1 MDLIFL
7 RIFKDEKLIEVKQFP
22 LAQVVIGREGD
33 VNLKLPDAE
42 ISPVHA
48 VIEKRDSGFFVCDMG
63 SGTGTYKNGM
73 RVLDDAITSGDEII
87 VGPYKI
93 EFHIGVPKP
102 AAKPAAPPPT
112 TPPPKRELP
121 KEIKVEAKT
130 EIKKPAKKDVE
141 RPTMPAAPVALSIPA
156 EPYSQPDGP
165 GTFAPESEI
174 KDLNKV
180 IKSSQGNLVE
190 VIVCWKERVLTT
202 YHFSKA
208 GKTVTVGA
216 HPKNDI
222 LLPVFTDAKFSFAL
236 LKVGN
241 PATVYVTS
249 DMKGEVRVNDSGQK
263 IQDLIALNKL
273 RHEGVGFAIDLQ
285 QNNVVRIELGE
296 VTIFI
301 RYGTETV
308 KPLIAPILNLTS
320 SELTTL
326 VLTSVF
332 FGVFWIYL
340 LLYSPPPPEEKPE
353 DEPKRT
359 AVFVYKRAERIEP
372 VEEKPAQKAKG
383 ETIKDQEVAKSRIEE
398 GKAAEAKPNKS
409 KSEVQKLTTD
419 TPGKDKGISKAA
431 ANTGQADAAPKPK
444 KDVSKLGLGGVFG
457 KNGLQDDI
465 DKAASGSGV
474 VGSAAKSASGTGG
487 QFAAGAGDEPGL
499 GMKDIGKGGT
509 GTATV
514 GIGGI
519 GTQGRGGG
527 REGYGTG
534 PMGGKRNATIIA
546 GGEGE
551 EFNGT
556 IDREGIRRVL
566 KENERQFR
574 ACYEKVLNKRPDL
587 FGKIAMTWDI
597 NDKGRLA
604 NGHVKT
610 STLNNSEVEQCILL
624 RLRTL
629 KFPESPPGQTAVVT
643 FPWVFNSK

>member
-7 RIFKDEKLIEVKQFP
+7 RVFKGDKLIEVKQFP

-33 VNLKLPDAE
+33 VNLKLSDPE
-42 ISPVHA
+42 ISPVHT

-63 SGTGTYKNGM
+63 SGSGTFKNGM
-73 RVLDDAITSGDEII
+73 RVLDEPLVSGDEII
-87 VGPYKI
+87 VGGYRI

-102 AAKPAAPPPT
+102 AAKPATPPP
-112 TPPPKRELP
+112 PAAPPKRELP
-121 KEIKVEAKT
+121 KEVKIEAKS
-130 EIKKPAKKDVE
+130 EIPPKKAPKKPEAITIPVMATIGDTALEAFSVP
-141 RPTMPAAPVALSIPA
+141 PT
-156 EPYSQPDGP
+156 P
-165 GTFAPESEI
+165 GTYAPESEI

-180 IKSSQGNLVE
+180 IKPSQGNV
-190 VIVCWKERVLTT
+190 VQIMVAWKERILHT
-202 YHFSKA
+202 YQFSEA
-208 GKTVTVGA
+208 GKVIMVGA

-222 LLPVFTDAKFSFAL
+222 LLPVFTDPNFSFAL
-236 LKVGN
+236 LKIGN
-241 PATVYVTS
+241 PSTVFITS
-249 DMKGEVRVNDSGQK
+249 DMRGELRVGESGQK
-263 IQDLIALNKL
+263 LQDLIALNKL
-273 RHEGVGFAIDLQ
+273 RREGVGFALDLQ
-285 QNNVVRIELGE
+285 QNNLVRVEIGE

-301 RYGTETV
+301 RYVNETP
-308 KPLIAPILNLTS
+308 KPLPAPLLFLTS

-332 FGVFWIYL
+332 FGVYWIYL
-340 LLYSPPPPEEKPE
+340 LLYTPPPPEEKPDE
-353 DEPKRT
+353 EPKRT
-359 AVFVYKRAERIEP
+359 AVFVYKRQERIEP

-419 TPGKDKGISKAA
+419 TPGQDKGIQKAA
-431 ANTGQADAAPKPK
+431 TNVNKADSAPAK

-457 KNGLQDDI
+457 KNGLQQDI

-474 VGSAAKSASGTGG
+474 VGNIAKNSSGTGG
-487 QFAAGAGDEPGL
+487 QNAAGAGDEAGL

-519 GTQGRGGG
+519 GTSGRGGG

-551 EFNGT
+551 EFEGN
-556 IDREGIRRVL
+556 IDREGIRRVI

-587 FGKIAMTWDI
+587 FGKITISWDI
-597 NDKGRLA
+597 NDRGRVVDA
-604 NGHVKT
+604 RIKS
-610 STLNNSEVEQCILL
+610 STVGNSEVEQCMLL
-624 RLRTL
+624 RLRVL
-629 KFPESPPGQTAVVT
+629 KFPESPPNNTAAVS